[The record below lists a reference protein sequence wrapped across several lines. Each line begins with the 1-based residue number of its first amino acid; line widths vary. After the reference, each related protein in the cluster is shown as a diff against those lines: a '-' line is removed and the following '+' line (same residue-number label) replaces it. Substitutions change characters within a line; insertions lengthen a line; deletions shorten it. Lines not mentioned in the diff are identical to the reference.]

1 MADLKNKTLD
11 FILIPLLII
20 KVIWVLTLFSHFI
33 IKKYFNNNNESFI
46 VELESNF
53 HNMHTLFIGIL
64 LIYLYNHLTPSKVCV
79 EGHTKLYL
87 YSFGILSCVGVVQ
100 KAIHKYHFTEDL
112 TKLENLVFTNNLDEI
127 LNEII

>member
-1 MADLKNKTLD
+1 MSDIKNRTLD

-20 KVIWVLTLFSHFI
+20 KVTWVVAIFTHFI
-33 IKKYFNNNNESFI
+33 NKKYYNSINEEFI
-46 VELESNF
+46 IELESNF

-79 EGHTKLYL
+79 EGHAKLYL
-87 YSFGILSCVGVVQ
+87 YTFGIISCMGIVQ

-112 TKLENLVFTNNLDEI
+112 TMIENIILTNNLDEI
-127 LNEII
+127 